1 MKSYAEINQ
10 KIKDGKAVVVT
21 AEEII
26 DIVEAE
32 GLEKAAEMVDVV
44 TTATFGAMCSSGA
57 FLNFGHSDPPAR
69 MAKIWLNEVPAY
81 AGIAA
86 VDAYIGATELS
97 EGIHGQRPYGGAHVL
112 EDLVKG
118 RDVKL
123 RALGT
128 GTDCYPEKNV
138 SATINLADINEAIMV
153 NPRNIYQNYA
163 AAINLSKE
171 KKETYMGTL
180 LPNGNNITYSTSG
193 QLSPLLNDPL
203 LETIG
208 IGSRV
213 FLAGAQGY
221 VAWNGTQHH
230 TTKEKVDGVPASAG
244 ATLMLI
250 GNLKEMKADYLR
262 AAYFTG
268 YGTSLF
274 LGVGVPIPVLNTEVL
289 RRAAVKDED
298 LYTTI
303 FDYGVGQRN
312 REAVKRVSYKELK
325 SGFVEIN
332 GKKVRTAPL
341 SSMKKARE
349 IAQLLKEEIAKGNF
363 LLSQPVE
370 KLPTET
376 SLKPLRTEEGK

>member
-1 MKSYAEINQ
+1 MKSYAEINR
-10 KIKDGKAVVVT
+10 KIKEGSAVVVT

-26 DIVEAE
+26 NIVEEE
-32 GLEKAAEMVDVV
+32 GLEKAAQMVDVV

-69 MAKIWLNEVPAY
+69 MAKIWLNDVPAY

-97 EGIHGQRPYGGAHVL
+97 EGIQRQKPYGGAHVI
-112 EDLVKG
+112 EDLVNGKEI
-118 RDVKL
+118 KF

-128 GTDCYPEKNV
+128 GTDCYPKKNV
-138 SATINLADINEAIMV
+138 NTCIKLEDINEAIMV
-153 NPRNIYQNYA
+153 NPRNAYQNYA
-163 AAINLSKE
+163 AAINLSRE

-208 IGSRV
+208 IGTRV
-213 FLAGAQGY
+213 FFAGAQGY
-221 VAWNGTQHH
+221 IAWNGTQHH
-230 TTKEKVDGVPASAG
+230 TTKEKDDGIPTSPG

-250 GNLKEMKADYLR
+250 GDLKEMKADFIK

-274 LGVGVPIPVLNTEVL
+274 LGVGIPIPILNTEVL

-298 LYTTI
+298 IYTNI
-303 FDYGVGQRN
+303 FDYGVSEGSRP
-312 REAVKRVSYKELK
+312 VIKKVSYKELK
-325 SGFVEIN
+325 SGFVDID

-341 SSMKKARE
+341 SSMKKARQ
-349 IAQLLKEEIAKGNF
+349 IAQLLKEEIERGDF
-363 LLSQPVE
+363 LLSEPVAQLA
-370 KLPTET
+370 KDT
-376 SLKPLRTEEGK
+376 SLKALAKKEVK